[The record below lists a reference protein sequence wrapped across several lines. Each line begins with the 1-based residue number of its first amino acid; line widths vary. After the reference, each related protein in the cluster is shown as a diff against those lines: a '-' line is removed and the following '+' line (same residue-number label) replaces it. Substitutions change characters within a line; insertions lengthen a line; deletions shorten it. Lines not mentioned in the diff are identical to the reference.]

1 MNLVML
7 QLHTDPQARCMI
19 GEDRSWAVDYVIRAE
34 HSDEDMAGL
43 VDLINSRLPPGTTPL
58 PVHNLKRKNA

>member
-19 GEDRSWAVDYVIRAE
+19 GKDRRWAVDYIIRAE
-34 HSDEDMAGL
+34 HSDEDVAGL
-43 VDLINSRLPPGTTPL
+43 VDLINSRLPPETAPL
-58 PVHNLKRKNA
+58 PVHHLSRNNT